1 MMNRIR
7 AWFIA
12 KKLEANPKK
21 SNLFKRTLGNDELLL
36 GDKKVAVKKLTPALW
51 KKVFGAMDKLPGV
64 AIQVFNAPKED
75 MAAYLLQ
82 AFDVVQ
88 EELIEIISLV
98 SDIDADY
105 LHNNAGM
112 DELIEYVFLTI
123 KKNRLDQTAKNLKGL
138 LKQPE
143 AETPTE

>member
-1 MMNRIR
+1 MVNRIR

-12 KKLEANPKK
+12 KKLGANPKK

-36 GDKKVAVKKLTPALW
+36 GDKKIVVKKLTPALW
-51 KKVFGAMDKLPGV
+51 KKVFGALDKLPGV

-138 LKQPE
+138 LKTPE